1 MHMLKK
7 ENEKMW
13 GNTFSKTVPLDEKLT
28 VKSIRDEFYKFFTV
42 HGQLRHYPKRG
53 VIFRFNDAAREGYVV
68 ESGRIKT
75 YKITPEGK
83 EVIFSI
89 INPGELIGLAEVLLN
104 CPRVRYAE
112 TMCKTTLW
120 VMSKEQLFD
129 LFYSNNDLCFKNVW
143 ILTQQLLRYQN
154 LVEDFAAL
162 PVKERVIKLLVR
174 LCKEMGKQKENYT
187 IIDFPITHEE
197 IAQMVGSSRQTI
209 TLILNELRKQG
220 IIVWERKKIKIL
232 RWMDLIDYT

>member
-1 MHMLKK
+1 MLEK
-7 ENEKMW
+7 EKERF
-13 GNTFSKTVPLDEKLT
+13 GVNTYSKTLPVHETLT
-28 VKSIRDEFYKFFTV
+28 VKNIRDEFYNFFTV
-42 HGQLRHYPKRG
+42 HGHLRHYAKRST
-53 VIFRFNDAAREGYVV
+53 IFRLNDVAHEGYVV

-75 YKITPEGK
+75 YKLTPEGK
-83 EVIFSI
+83 EVIFNI
-89 INPGELIGLAEVLLN
+89 VNPGEIIGLAEVLLN
-104 CPRVRYAE
+104 CSRMRYAE

-120 VMSKEQLFD
+120 VMSKEKLFE
-129 LFYSNNDLCFKNVW
+129 LFYANNDLCLKNVW

-174 LCKEMGKQKENYT
+174 LCKEMGKQRENYT

-197 IAQMVGSSRQTI
+197 IAQMVGSSRQTV

-220 IIVWERKKIKIL
+220 ILVWERKKIKIL
-232 RWMDLIDYT
+232 RWMDLID